1 MRRRQ
6 RTANI
11 NADRD
16 KRLRAARKKLLA
28 AVGLKPPLSV
38 ADELRIETA
47 CWTQMAIDNQ
57 RNAIASGKLIDVADL
72 ERATTALNA
81 LLPKAHNLNVHF
93 IDGSDVCVRC
103 RAPLPPKEETAPA
116 EPDAAPIEAAPA
128 PPVKTVAAVATPMNV
143 VPLRSVRDHVTAP
156 TR

>member
-93 IDGSDVCVRC
+93 IDGSTYALGAARHC
-103 RAPLPPKEETAPA
+103 RRRKNARQPSRT
-116 EPDAAPIEAAPA
+116 
-128 PPVKTVAAVATPMNV
+128 
-143 VPLRSVRDHVTAP
+143 LRRSKPHPHRP
-156 TR
+156 